1 MKSPRGKP
9 WTQSKTGFRTESP
22 QRFISKTEGIPMN
35 NRIDKE
41 RIHLMSPCATVC
53 AALEIV
59 PAAAE
64 TVPRRAW
71 RGQCSALCAEGTEVS
86 P

>member
-9 WTQSKTGFRTESP
+9 WTQGKTGSHTESP

-53 AALEIV
+53 AALEIA
-59 PAAAE
+59 PAVEEHAL
-64 TVPRRAW
+64 RRAW
-71 RGQCSALCAEGTEVS
+71 RGQ
-86 P
+86 

>member
-1 MKSPRGKP
+1 
-9 WTQSKTGFRTESP
+9 
-22 QRFISKTEGIPMN
+22 MN

-53 AALEIV
+53 AALEIA

-71 RGQCSALCAEGTEVS
+71 RGQ
-86 P
+86 